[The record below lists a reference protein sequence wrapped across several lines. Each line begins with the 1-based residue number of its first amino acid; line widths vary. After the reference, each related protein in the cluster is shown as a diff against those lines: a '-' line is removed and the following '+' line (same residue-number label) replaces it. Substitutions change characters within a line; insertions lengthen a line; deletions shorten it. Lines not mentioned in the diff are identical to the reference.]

1 MKSSTSL
8 VASACI
14 ALLVASLAPVLGAK
28 PVPDGK
34 KLFTQKGCFACHTVG
49 KPSPGPGPELT
60 QVAYQRDTTWL
71 RAWLKDPQ
79 KIKKGTIMPK
89 TAWKSQAEMDA
100 VIDYLLSAK
109 KPIPAAD
116 STDGA
121 KLFADYECS
130 ACHAVHGKGGK
141 PEFPDL
147 GDEGKIHDVAWIE
160 HWLKDPSAVKKG
172 TFMARF
178 PLTPTQRKALA
189 EYVVSLVKTK

>member
-1 MKSSTSL
+1 MKSSTSF
-8 VASACI
+8 VPVACI
-14 ALLVASLAPVLGAK
+14 ALMVALLAPVLAGTPA
-28 PVPDGK
+28 PDGK

-71 RAWLKDPQ
+71 RAWLADPQ
-79 KIKKGTIMPK
+79 KIKKGTIMPG

-100 VIDYLLSAK
+100 VIDYLLQAK
-109 KPIPAAD
+109 RPIPAAD

-121 KLFADYECS
+121 KLFADYECN
-130 ACHAVHGKGGK
+130 ACHAIHKKGGK
-141 PEFPDL
+141 QGFPDL
-147 GDEGKIHDVAWIE
+147 GDEGKIRDAAWIE
-160 HWLKDPSAVKKG
+160 KWLKDPSAVKPG

-189 EYVVSLVKTK
+189 DYIVSLAK